1 MQYIFFNLSFL
12 WCCFCICGTFLFCL
26 RAFHMHKVEHVD
38 PVNVVRTEKKVTA
51 LKRIKQEEVLNRLLE
66 NG

>member
-1 MQYIFFNLSFL
+1 MQ
-12 WCCFCICGTFLFCL
+12 
-26 RAFHMHKVEHVD
+26 KVEKVD

>member
-1 MQYIFFNLSFL
+1 MYYLYFCLSFA
-12 WCCFCICGTFLFCL
+12 WCCVCIAGTFLFCL

-51 LKRIKQEEVLNRLLE
+51 LKRLKQEEVLNRLLE

>member
-1 MQYIFFNLSFL
+1 MQYIFFNLSLL
-12 WCCFCICGTFLFCL
+12 WCCLCICGTFLFCL

>member
-1 MQYIFFNLSFL
+1 MSYLYFCITFL
-12 WCCFCICGTFLFCL
+12 WCCACVCMTFLFCL

-51 LKRIKQEEVLNRLLE
+51 LKRIRQNETLDKLLE